1 MNILEKI
8 VAARRRAFRLYTFPP
23 RNVPVVPF
31 FGQKPFII
39 TEFKRAS
46 PTQKKI
52 SVCSHAELARDY
64 YAAGVR
70 NFSVLTEQNYF
81 RGSLQDLYELKQKYP
96 HCAFLRKDFLFC
108 RADIAQ
114 AYQAGADAVLLIAEI
129 LSDKLLQELIDEAH
143 KYKLQVLG
151 EAYSLRS
158 LQKILRL
165 KNPPDAIGINS
176 RDLKTFRIQP
186 DQPLRL
192 KSYIPKNIP
201 VVYESGVD
209 SDYLLE
215 IIGNAGFRAALIGEA
230 AVKADRRAQTI
241 RNFVSAVRRGA
252 RQKPNFFT
260 KLYAIKKN
268 VYVKICGLT
277 NKADVELA
285 ARVGADIAGFVF
297 VPESPR
303 RADEKLLR
311 AVKNIKILKVA
322 VVKKITPEIKKLL
335 RAGLLDAAQIYN
347 EADIY
352 DLAGNAYLTTTNL
365 RRRVLPVTLYDAP
378 KTKSMRA
385 GRQIPTQGH
394 KHIYGQWLAGGLT
407 PQNIRGLIRKIR
419 PGLVDASSGLEKSI
433 GQKDARKIKLFLRE
447 VARA

>member
-8 VAARRRAFRLYTFPP
+8 VAARRRTFRLYDFPP
-23 RNVPVVPF
+23 RDVPLVPF
-31 FGQKPFII
+31 FGPKPFII

-52 SVCSHAELARDY
+52 SVCSHMELAQDY

-81 RGSLQDLYELKQKYP
+81 RGSLRDLYELKQKYP
-96 HCAFLRKDFLFC
+96 RCAFLRKDFLFC

-129 LSDKLLQELIDEAH
+129 LPDKLLQELIDEAH

-158 LQKILRL
+158 LQRILRL

-176 RDLKTFRIQP
+176 RDLKTFHIQP

-201 VVYESGVD
+201 AVYESGVD
-209 SDYLLE
+209 SAYLLE
-215 IIGNAGFRAALIGEA
+215 IIGNAGFCAALIGEA
-230 AVKADRRAQTI
+230 VVKAAKRVQTV
-241 RNFVSAVRRGA
+241 RNFVNAVRRGA
-252 RQKPNFFT
+252 KQKPNFFT
-260 KLYAIKKN
+260 KLYAVKKN

-285 ARVGADIAGFVF
+285 VRAGADLAGFVF

-303 RADEKLLR
+303 GADEKLLR
-311 AVKNIKILKVA
+311 AVKNVKILKVA
-322 VVKKITPEIKKLL
+322 VVKKVTPEIKKLL
-335 RAGLLDAAQIYN
+335 RAGLLDAAQTYN

-352 DLAGNAYLTTTNL
+352 ALAGNAYLITTDP
-365 RRRVLPVTLYDAP
+365 RRRALPVTLYDAP

-385 GRQIPTQGH
+385 GRQIPAREH

-407 PQNIRGLIRKIR
+407 PQNVRGLIKKIQ
-419 PGLVDASSGLEKSI
+419 PGLVDVSSGLEKSI